1 MTEENMLPE
10 ETQEEK
16 TKKQAMN
23 AWNEIVE
30 TVSKAISNEKEAV
43 HAFIKSAMIIY
54 KTLTDWILKM
64 HSHLRENKDVYRI
77 YKRTKNKRIKKKQ
90 MKKLLLYKT

>member
-16 TKKQAMN
+16 IKKQTVN
-23 AWNEIVE
+23 AWNEIVG
-30 TVSKAISNEKEAV
+30 TISKAISNVKEAV

-54 KTLTDWILKM
+54 KTIRDWILKIY
-64 HSHLRENKDVYRI
+64 SRLRENKDVYRI